1 MKQLTLAAVGFE
13 RYAKTTGRAAFLAE
27 MERVVPWSAL
37 CALIEPSEARQ
48 DQMVGAIREFGFRI
62 PIVAES
68 DGSVV
73 DGHLRLKAARKLGL
87 TEVPVALAD
96 ELASSVP
103 RTVTVRWR
111 LSGIAVSQ
119 FFVQRT
125 AKGIESHRD
134 DSLQNGQT
142 DSMPLDAF
150 CWFSACDE
158 RFTPRF

>member
-87 TEVPVALAD
+87 TEVPVTRAD
-96 ELASSVP
+96 RGAGRSGRRTSIFGSSDSNRKVAVKRHSRFPVFCAADSKRHRVAS
-103 RTVTVRWR
+103 R
-111 LSGIAVSQ
+111 
-119 FFVQRT
+119 
-125 AKGIESHRD
+125 
-134 DSLQNGQT
+134 
-142 DSMPLDAF
+142 
-150 CWFSACDE
+150 
-158 RFTPRF
+158 

>member
-48 DQMVGAIREFGFRI
+48 DRMVGAIREFGFRI

-73 DGHLRLKAARKLGL
+73 DGHLRLKAARKQQVEFEFAEPGER
-87 TEVPVALAD
+87 EVEAERVQVA
-96 ELASSVP
+96 E
-103 RTVTVRWR
+103 
-111 LSGIAVSQ
+111 
-119 FFVQRT
+119 F
-125 AKGIESHRD
+125 
-134 DSLQNGQT
+134 
-142 DSMPLDAF
+142 
-150 CWFSACDE
+150 E
-158 RFTPRF
+158 R